1 MAKNVM
7 PVPVHLHMKCKTKA
21 IVVGDSFSSK
31 AKFYI
36 EIVKWPVFPQNR
48 ATKAPCVKGGCH
60 SATLNPEVIAE
71 WDRLFPDANV
81 AVACGKGLSKLIVV
95 DLDGLEAEEDWGRLV
110 KKHLFQEP
118 PCPQVLTS
126 RGRHLYFT
134 GTGVKNSCG
143 VLGKKIDVKSE
154 GGAATLPP
162 SVHGSG
168 VVYEWVDLPDVVR
181 PPPFPPV
188 LFRILN
194 EREVEWKQKY
204 KIVTLFDRPPDLQ
217 RLCEMV
223 ARSGEGERNHTL
235 NRAAFLASKGIRAGT
250 ITHGNALS
258 ALTQAAVQA
267 GLLRHEIQKTIISGL
282 RGGAKKL

>member
-1 MAKNVM
+1 V
-7 PVPVHLHMKCKTKA
+7 KA
-21 IVVGDSFSSK
+21 ITVNDSFASK
-31 AKFYI
+31 AKYYM
-36 EIVKWPVFPQNR
+36 EIMKWQVFPQNR
-48 ATKAPCVKGGCH
+48 TTKAPCIKGGCH
-60 SATLNPEVIAE
+60 AATLNPEVIAE

-81 AVACGKGLSKLIVV
+81 AVACGRSPANLIVV
-95 DLDGLEAEEDWGRLV
+95 DLDGAEAEEDWGRLV

-118 PCPQVLTS
+118 TCPQVLTS

-143 VLGKKIDVKSE
+143 ILGRKIDVKSE

-162 SVHGSG
+162 SVHVSG
-168 VVYEWVDLPDVVR
+168 VVYDWVDQPHIVR

-204 KIVTLFDRPPDLQ
+204 KISTPFDRPPDLQ
-217 RLCEMV
+217 RLADMV

-235 NRAAFLASKGIRAGT
+235 NRAAFIASRAIRAGT
-250 ITHGNALS
+250 ITHSQALS

>member
-110 KKHLFQEP
+110 KETP
-118 PCPQVLTS
+118 IS
-126 RGRHLYFT
+126 RT
-134 GTGVKNSCG
+134 
-143 VLGKKIDVKSE
+143 
-154 GGAATLPP
+154 AMP
-162 SVHGSG
+162 
-168 VVYEWVDLPDVVR
+168 
-181 PPPFPPV
+181 
-188 LFRILN
+188 
-194 EREVEWKQKY
+194 
-204 KIVTLFDRPPDLQ
+204 
-217 RLCEMV
+217 
-223 ARSGEGERNHTL
+223 
-235 NRAAFLASKGIRAGT
+235 
-250 ITHGNALS
+250 
-258 ALTQAAVQA
+258 
-267 GLLRHEIQKTIISGL
+267 SGL
-282 RGGAKKL
+282 DISWQTFIFHWDRSKE